1 MFDYD
6 SRQESHLPE
15 PDTDTGFPLKN
26 NEHRFDVKVYYE
38 DTDSLGVVYYANY
51 LRYLERA
58 RTELVADEGKSIQ
71 QWNAEGFNFAVFEVR
86 IRFLKPARLGDT
98 LTVVTTNVGGSDYR
112 RKLQQNIERDGEVVT
127 EAKVDLVCLDEHME
141 LAEFPD
147 DIFV

>member
-1 MFDYD
+1 M
-6 SRQESHLPE
+6 
-15 PDTDTGFPLKN
+15 
-26 NEHRFDVKVYYE
+26 EHRFDVKVYYE

-58 RTELVADEGKSIQ
+58 RTELVAAEGKDIG

-98 LTVVTTNVGGSDYR
+98 LTVVTTNVGGTDFR

-141 LAEFPD
+141 LTEFPD
-147 DIFV
+147 GIFV